1 MRLHPLQVERK
12 EGPGYTKPSQG
23 PWLLAKCTLYPE
35 GWLFVHRTRGLSCQ
49 SHTWT
54 PGMLWSNHCTENTS
68 ISYRQIRARHCPYI
82 TSSLL
87 PATLGGRNDD
97 LHFMEEENVASEWP
111 IEDLNPG
118 DFGCLSVDS
127 CPGTGQVKIWR
138 LQTSCHTKW
147 QGHFLEVA

>member
-1 MRLHPLQVERK
+1 MFTEHVVCPARVA
-12 EGPGYTKPSQG
+12 PG
-23 PWLLAKCTLYPE
+23 LLACSGVITVQRTHLSVTDRYVP
-35 GWLFVHRTRGLSCQ
+35 GIVH
-49 SHTWT
+49 
-54 PGMLWSNHCTENTS
+54 
-68 ISYRQIRARHCPYI
+68 II

-87 PATLGGRNDD
+87 PETLGGRNDD
-97 LHFMEEENVASEWP
+97 LHFMEEENVASEWQ

-147 QGHFLEVA
+147 QGHFLELA